1 MRGDARAVILVTR
14 HKPWFTLELTRLP
27 DRSEK
32 KINVNET
39 LTVIIESSGV
49 FYKCKNGERDK
60 RQTAISIESVYT
72 L

>member
-1 MRGDARAVILVTR
+1 MKGDARAVILVTR

-32 KINVNET
+32 INVNET
-39 LTVIIESSGV
+39 LTIIIESSGV
-49 FYKCKNGERDK
+49 FYKYKNGERDK